1 MNHRFDETRDH
12 PLSCNWRP
20 IDPVQV
26 LGLPPAKSKAAVVA
40 RAQIIAEAFVVGR
53 ADPNAWISYSRRRV
67 ALLQPIVAL
76 VEIPPMIKRRN
87 SINDQWSPRRREMLE
102 SPAYRVLSQS
112 AHRAISRI
120 ELELCY
126 HGGNDNG
133 QLPVTFDD
141 FVEYG
146 IDRASVAPALRE
158 GEALG
163 FFRITAR
170 ERGGNREYRTPN
182 KFYLTFAYGRHSRA
196 KPPTDEWRKIKTI
209 VEAARR
215 EVQMNSEVESGPASR
230 GVTDSPEM
238 AVRSIGFRAG
248 TFAPKDRI
256 GLE

>member
-1 MNHRFDETRDH
+1 VKGICCPVSTNTGARGRAIVPANGSDQMNHRFDETRDH

-20 IDPVQV
+20 IDLVQV

-76 VEIPPMIKRRN
+76 VEIPPMIKRSN

-102 SPAYRVLSQS
+102 SPPYRVLSQS

-158 GEALG
+158 G
-163 FFRITAR
+163 
-170 ERGGNREYRTPN
+170 
-182 KFYLTFAYGRHSRA
+182 RHSA
-196 KPPTDEWRKIKTI
+196 FFALPPAN
-209 VEAARR
+209 AAAIASTERR
-215 EVQMNSEVESGPASR
+215 TNSTLLSRTAGIAAQSRRPTSGARSR
-230 GVTDSPEM
+230 PSG
-238 AVRSIGFRAG
+238 
-248 TFAPKDRI
+248 
-256 GLE
+256 